1 MQEPYDVEIV
11 DQEYYA
17 PTPRRGMSGWLIA
30 LIVVAALI
38 VLCCL
43 CACVALLLLTP
54 AASNTFPTIL
64 ETLEVVTPGP

>member
-17 PTPRRGMSGWLIA
+17 PAPKRGMSGWLIA
-30 LIVVAALI
+30 LIVVVVLI

-43 CACVALLLLTP
+43 CACAALVLLTP
-54 AASNTFPTIL
+54 AVEGNLPAIMETI
-64 ETLEVVTPGP
+64 EAVTPMP